1 MVNSDQASSIKS
13 PTPQLILRTR
23 LPRTST
29 RNLPESPGLVSSSET
44 QRIHP
49 RSATARVEG
58 SGQGLEGF
66 FGSLE
71 FSLCDLAFHCE
82 RRHTVPAASPVSP
95 RLLDVGLETGD
106 AGFEVEHLQACC
118 GLLGAQ
124 RTGALGFDRG
134 EGGLRVWAGV
144 EEGLAGGVRAVLT
157 CGLGDGVDGA
167 AEEEDVQ
174 AACEHVADVAT
185 CGLGWERHLQGK
197 LLRARAKGAGV
208 GG

>member
-1 MVNSDQASSIKS
+1 VVNFRSSIKT

-23 LPRTST
+23 LPRTRV
-29 RNLPESPGLVSSSET
+29 RNLPESPGLVRRSET
-44 QRIHP
+44 RRIHP
-49 RSATARVEG
+49 RSAAARVEG
-58 SGQGLEGF
+58 SGEGFVGF

-71 FSLCDLAFHCE
+71 FSFCDVSLHGQ
-82 RRHTVPAASPVSP
+82 RRQTRPAATSVSTA
-95 RLLDVGLETGD
+95 LLDVGLETGD
-106 AGFEVEHLQACC
+106 VSFEVEHFQACC

-134 EGGLRVWAGV
+134 EGGLGVGAGV

-185 CGLGWERHLQGK
+185 CGLGRERHLQGE
-197 LLRARAKGAGV
+197 LLRARAPEASV